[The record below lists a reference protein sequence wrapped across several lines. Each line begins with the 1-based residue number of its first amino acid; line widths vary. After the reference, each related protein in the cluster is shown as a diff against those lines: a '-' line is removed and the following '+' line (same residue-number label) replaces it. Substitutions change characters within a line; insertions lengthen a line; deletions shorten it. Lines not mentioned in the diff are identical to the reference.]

1 MALFACRTGTITTW
15 DYKYWYVHIKTERQ
29 KQLFKKEWY
38 DPVKVRAMIET
49 DTSKGLEQQVL
60 RKCEILKQK
69 QGIRQLMRSSN
80 SVQLS
85 FLETLLSSST
95 HKIWKV

>member
-1 MALFACRTGTITTW
+1 MSKTFQAHVVINVPDEGNSRNVSCALNS
-15 DYKYWYVHIKTERQ
+15 
-29 KQLFKKEWY
+29 
-38 DPVKVRAMIET
+38 MIET

-95 HKIWKV
+95 HKI